1 MHVCAL
7 KVGETILWRIIMR
20 GDQPMVSVRNI
31 AVFIALVGLLFGL
44 AGVGEAAQH
53 RRSQVRHRGAGEREI
68 TGRVGAPEMILRGPV
83 ASVDSS
89 TGFLVMRRGTGS
101 AAEEIPVEVDAK
113 TTLMRAGQRVSVD
126 AIRPGDRVTIHYAGQ
141 PGDVT
146 KTVDVSPGRGA
157 PAKAVRAKGAKGARA
172 GK

>member
-1 MHVCAL
+1 
-7 KVGETILWRIIMR
+7 
-20 GDQPMVSVRNI
+20 MVSVRNV

-44 AGVGEAAQH
+44 AGVGEAAH
-53 RRSQVRHRGAGEREI
+53 RRAQPRQRGAGQREI

-113 TTLMRAGQRVSVD
+113 TTLMRAGQRVSLD
-126 AIRPGDRVTIHYAGQ
+126 AIRPGDRVAIHYAGQ

-146 KTVDVSPGRGA
+146 KTLDVSPGRGA
-157 PAKAVRAKGAKGARA
+157 PAKATRAKGARGARA
-172 GK
+172 GKRAM